1 MSKTV
6 DERVVEMRFDNR
18 QFEQGVATTMS
29 TLDKFKQKLNFSGAS
44 KGLDEIGA
52 ATSKV
57 DMSGLGAGVE
67 SVSAKF
73 SALQVIGI
81 TALANITNSAVDAGK
96 KLVSSLSID
105 QVTAGWSKY
114 EQKTAS
120 VQTIMNATGKSIE
133 EVNGYLEKLMWFSD
147 ETSYGFTDMTSALAT
162 MTSSGG
168 DIEKLIPLITGVA
181 NATAFAGKGAN
192 EFSRV
197 MQYAVN
203 QAYSLGYMQV
213 QDWKTIEGATVNS
226 KQLIQSLIKAGE
238 ELGKIKKGT
247 VTIENFR
254 NTLADKWVDT
264 EVMEAGFGAFSEF
277 SDAVYDL
284 VSSGAVE
291 TANEGISELSG
302 KYDELGEKAFK
313 SAQEAKSFT
322 EAIEATKDAVSSGWL
337 NTFELVFGNYDEA
350 KVLWTDMANSLWEI
364 FAGGSESRNSILGD
378 AMNSKW
384 DTLVKKIEETG
395 VSAEDFQE
403 KLKETAKEHNIAID
417 DLIDEYGSLAKV
429 ISAGKLSKSV
439 IVETIKKFADNVKT
453 VGEATSVTTEKLEH
467 FQGIVNKVIRGDFGN
482 GAERMEKLA
491 AAGEKYALV
500 QGLVNKI
507 WERNGKNWSDTTL
520 KAEDLTA
527 VINELSESE
536 LESLGYT
543 EEQAKAL
550 KELADEAEKTGTPL
564 NELIESLDK
573 PSGRE
578 LVFSSIHN
586 ALEGLTKV
594 IGTFRTAWSEI
605 FTSDRMSA
613 GIYRFVEGLNSFTE
627 KMIMSEDTADNLRRT
642 IKGLVALIDIAQTV
656 FGGGLRLA
664 FKLLSKVLEAFDMGI
679 LDLTARIGD
688 AIVGFNEW
696 LDSVIDFEAV
706 FEVIAPY
713 VVEFTDAIKRLFKSF
728 KESKFVNTMTTA
740 LKKFWNILK
749 KIAKLDPSMLSFSVI
764 AKNIR
769 ESIVSLPE
777 EMKEVGHNIIEGLQN
792 GLGDKLS
799 DIIAK
804 AKEIGTKILETV
816 KDVLGIQSPS
826 TEMFEIGENIIVGLV
841 NGIASGIQTVIN
853 SVAKIGTVIIDF
865 FKDLDFSPIVESVK
879 TGFADVSKKLGKFD
893 WKKLLAIIPIGV
905 VLVVVKEIYDF
916 ATAISEGIGNVNKVI
931 DGLAG
936 VEKSISKVIDAKA
949 FETAAEGLEKIA
961 KAIAILA
968 AAVVVLSL
976 VDPQNLYRS
985 VAVIVV
991 LSVILTMLSKAVSK
1005 LQAASA
1011 KIGKDGL
1018 KIAGLKTGLLTIG
1031 LALLAIAGVVKMMS
1045 GLSDEELKNGFI
1057 GLAGVIGALVV
1068 MYGALQALSLIPA
1081 KNVELIGP
1089 MLLKVAVVVGL
1100 MAVVCKLISGLSPEQ
1115 MKAGAAFASGF
1126 LVFIALLN
1134 TIALIPSVNVDKL
1147 GGMLLKVSVALGIM
1161 VGVVKL
1167 ASLLDVTTLQAA
1179 HPFIVSFLL
1188 FITAL
1193 KLIAL
1198 IPGDSMSKLGT
1209 SLMGISVAML
1219 IMIGVV
1225 KLAGQLNDPDEL
1237 KAATRFVFAFLVF
1250 IAALKLID
1258 AVLPGGSMTKLAGT
1272 LLAMSAAIAILAGVV
1287 VLLSLLDPTALAN
1300 ATTSVVLL
1308 GLAMAAMIAA
1318 ANGAQKCVGNLI
1330 AMALAVGIMA
1340 GAVAVLSTID
1350 PEKLVGPTLAMTI
1363 LMGMFAL
1370 IVKMGS
1376 QMAPATG
1383 ALIAMS
1389 LAVGILGGVLYL
1401 LAGLPAESTLA
1412 ACVALSL
1419 AMLAFAGMMRIIGG
1433 AKDISGGA
1441 LVSILVMTAVVAALG
1456 GVLYMLQNVDPGQAI
1471 GIVVSIGVFVGVLIL
1486 ALAAMQLI
1494 QAPAVIGIAALVV
1507 VTLLVAVLAG
1517 VLYALQGVDP
1527 TQAIQMVGVI
1537 TAFLV
1542 AMEVVCLA
1550 AALVGAVAG
1559 PAIVG
1564 LGILVVFI
1572 GALGLVIL
1580 GLAALAM
1587 DVIAGMPKMGSD
1599 LSAFMT
1605 NLQPFLDGIQ
1615 SIPDNIVDKVT
1626 DLSKAIGKLG
1636 TRELLESI
1644 KGIFTTDGNSLADI
1658 GNELKT
1664 FGDGM
1669 VAFAASMVNVDTAI
1683 DALSKIK
1690 DLKEAIPDVDFSP
1703 LEKIGTSLHSY
1714 ANDVA
1719 ALNVAA
1725 IDTSIMLV
1733 RRLIGLA
1740 TELSTAD
1747 FNGVSNFNVLPI
1759 GMKLASYSLA
1769 ASMVSVGAV
1778 SNSIIAAGQIRD
1790 FITSLTG
1797 LDTSGVAGFQSAVDR
1812 LAQTSIDKIV
1822 SGFKGGD
1829 AQLHRAGSDL
1839 INSIAKGMTSSQ
1851 SKLASI
1857 VKNIVGVIYKAF
1869 VARTGEFN
1877 RAGKT
1882 LALALSQGLS
1892 GQRTQVK
1899 DTAKSLVVSAAVSLN
1914 TVYDDFYNSG
1924 AYLAKGFANGI
1935 TANTFMAKAAA
1946 TAMAQAALNAAREIL
1961 KVESPSKE
1969 AATVGDYF
1977 GQGFVNAIV
1986 DYSKTAYD
1994 SSAEMANSAKKG
2006 LSDAID
2012 KIRSVLESDVD
2023 TQPVIRPVVDFSD
2036 VESGV
2041 TRLNT
2046 MFGDNPLVGVK
2057 ANVAA
2062 IGSVVDQRRQN
2073 GTNSDV
2079 VSAIDKLNKKFDT
2092 INRPSYNVG
2101 DITYSDDSE
2110 VAEAI
2115 QALIRVAKI
2124 ERRV

>member
-1 MSKTV
+1 MSKEV

-29 TLDKFKQKLNFSGAS
+29 TLDKFKQKLNFNGAT

-52 ATSKV
+52 AASKV

-181 NATAFAGKGAN
+181 NATAFAGKGAS

-226 KQLIQSLIKAGE
+226 KQLIESLIKAGE
-238 ELGKIKKGT
+238 ELGKIEKGS
-247 VTIENFR
+247 VTLENFR

-291 TANEGISELSG
+291 TANDGISELSG
-302 KYDELGEKAFK
+302 KYGELGEKAFK

-403 KLKETAKEHNIAID
+403 KLKETAKEHGIAID
-417 DLIDEYGSLAKV
+417 DLINEYGSLAKV

-491 AAGEKYALV
+491 EAGENYATV

-520 KAEDLTA
+520 KAEDLTE

-550 KELADEAEKTGTPL
+550 KELAEEAEKTGTPI

-586 ALEGLTKV
+586 TLEALTKV
-594 IGTFRTAWSEI
+594 ISTFRTAWSEV
-605 FTSDRMSA
+605 FTSERMSA
-613 GIYRFVEGLNSFTE
+613 GIYKFVEGLNSFTE
-627 KMIMSEDTADNLRRT
+627 KMIMSDETADKLRRT

-664 FKLLSKVLEAFDMGI
+664 FKLLSKVLEAFDMDV

-696 LDSVIDFEAV
+696 LDSVIDFEGV

-713 VVEFTDAIKRLFKSF
+713 VTEFTDKIKELFASF
-728 KESKFVNTMTTA
+728 KQSQFVNTMTSA
-740 LKKFWNILK
+740 LKKFWNMLK
-749 KIAKLDPSMLSFSVI
+749 KIAKLDLSMLSFDKIV
-764 AKNIR
+764 KNIC
-769 ESIVSLPE
+769 ESIASLPDD
-777 EMKEVGHNIIEGLQN
+777 MKEIGHNIIEGLQN
-792 GLGDKLS
+792 GIGEKLS
-799 DIIAK
+799 DIVAK
-804 AKEIGTKILETV
+804 AREIGTKILETV
-816 KDVLGIQSPS
+816 KDVLGIHSPS
-826 TEMFEIGENIIVGLV
+826 TEMFEIGENIIAGLV
-841 NGIASGIQTVIN
+841 NGIGSGIQAVIN
-853 SVAKIGTVIIDF
+853 SVAKIGTVIIEF

-879 TGFADVSKKLGKFD
+879 TGFGNVSKTLSKFD
-893 WKKLLAIIPIGV
+893 WKKLLAIIPVGV
-905 VLVVVKEIYDF
+905 VLVIVKELYDF
-916 ATAISEGIGNVNKVI
+916 AKVISEGIGNVNKVI

-985 VAVIVV
+985 VAVIVI
-991 LSVILTMLSKAVSK
+991 LSLVLTMLSKAVTK

-1031 LALLAIAGVVKMMS
+1031 LALLALAGVVKMMS
-1045 GLSDEELKNGFI
+1045 GLNEDELKQGFI
-1057 GLAGVIGALVV
+1057 GLAGVIAALVI

-1100 MAVVCKLISGLSPEQ
+1100 MAIVCKLISGLSADQ
-1115 MKAGAAFASGF
+1115 MKAGAIFAAGF
-1126 LVFIALLN
+1126 LVFVALLN
-1134 TIALIPSVNVDKL
+1134 AIALIPSVNIDKL
-1147 GGMLLKVSVALGIM
+1147 GGMLLKVSIALGIM

-1167 ASLLDVTTLQAA
+1167 ASLLDVETLQAA

-1193 KLIAL
+1193 KLIGL
-1198 IPGDSMSKLGT
+1198 IPGSSMSKLGT
-1209 SLMGISVAML
+1209 SLLGISVAL
-1219 IMIGVV
+1219 AVMIGVV
-1225 KLAGQLNDPDEL
+1225 KLASKLDIEEL
-1237 KAATRFVFAFLVF
+1237 KAAHAFVVSFLLFV
-1250 IAALKLID
+1250 IALKLID
-1258 AVLPGGSMTKLAGT
+1258 AVLPGGSMTKLAAT

-1300 ATTSVVLL
+1300 ATTSVFLL
-1308 GLAMAAMIAA
+1308 GLVMAAMIAA
-1318 ANGAQKCVGNLI
+1318 TSGAQKCVGNLI

-1350 PEKLVGPTLAMTI
+1350 PEKLSGPTLAMTI

-1370 IVKMGS
+1370 IEKMASGIPNVALTLAA
-1376 QMAPATG
+1376 MA
-1383 ALIAMS
+1383 I
-1389 LAVGILGGVLYL
+1389 AVGVLGGVLYL
-1401 LAGLPAESTLA
+1401 LSGLPWESTLA
-1412 ACVALSL
+1412 ACTALSV
-1419 AMLAFAGMMRIIGG
+1419 AMLAFAAMMRIIAG
-1433 AKDISGGA
+1433 AKDVSGGA

-1456 GVLYMLQNVDPGQAI
+1456 GVLYMLRTVDPLQ
-1471 GIVVSIGVFVGVLIL
+1471 GIEIVGVIAAFVLVLIGML
-1486 ALAAMQLI
+1486 ALLQLV
-1494 QAPAVIGIAALVV
+1494 QTPAVIGIAALAV
-1507 VTLLVAVLAG
+1507 VTLLVAVLAA

-1527 TQAIQMVGVI
+1527 TQAIQIVGVI
-1537 TAFLV
+1537 TAFLI

-1550 AALVGAVAG
+1550 AALVGVVAG

-1572 GALGLVIL
+1572 GVLGLVII

-1615 SIPDNIVDKVT
+1615 NIPDNIVDKVT

-1644 KGIFTTDGNSLADI
+1644 KGIFTTDGNSLADL

-1669 VAFAASMVNVDTAI
+1669 AAFAASMTNVDAAV
-1683 DALSKIK
+1683 DSLSKIK
-1690 DLKEAIPDVDFSP
+1690 DLQNAIPDVDLSP
-1703 LEKIGTSLHSY
+1703 LVSIAKSLQSY
-1714 ANDVA
+1714 SNKVS
-1719 ALNVAA
+1719 ALNVVAM
-1725 IDTSIMLV
+1725 TSSISIA
-1733 RRLIGLA
+1733 RRLSNMLTQLGG
-1740 TELSTAD
+1740 SD
-1747 FNGVSNFNVLPI
+1747 FTGANNFDILPI
-1759 GMKLASYSLA
+1759 AIKLAKYSA
-1769 ASMVSVGAV
+1769 YASIINAGAV
-1778 SNSIIAAGQIRD
+1778 MNSITAANRVRS
-1790 FITSLTG
+1790 FITSLAD
-1797 LDTSGVAGFQSAVDR
+1797 LDASGVSTFKTAVDQ
-1812 LAQTSIDKIV
+1812 LAKVSITKLV
-1822 SGFKGGD
+1822 NGFNSGS
-1829 AQLHRAGSDL
+1829 AQLSRAGSNM
-1839 INSIAKGMTSSQ
+1839 INSVVKGMQSSQ
-1851 SKLASI
+1851 GKLVSI
-1857 VKNIVGVIYKAF
+1857 VRSIVSVTYKAF
-1869 VARTGEFN
+1869 VSRTNEFG

-1882 LALALSQGLS
+1882 LALALARGLTA
-1892 GQRTQVK
+1892 QRSQVK
-1899 DTAKSLVVSAAVSLN
+1899 DSAKSLVVSAAVSLN
-1914 TVYDDFYNSG
+1914 GVYDDFYNAG

-1935 TANTFMAKAAA
+1935 TANAFMAKAAA
-1946 TAMAQAALNAAREIL
+1946 ITMANAALAAAEDALGIA
-1961 KVESPSKE
+1961 SPSKE

-1986 DYSKTAYD
+1986 DYSKLAYD
-1994 SSAEMANSAKKG
+1994 SSTEMANSAKKG
-2006 LSDAID
+2006 LSDAVD

-2023 TQPVIRPVVDFSD
+2023 VQPVIRPVVDFGD

-2041 TRLNT
+2041 SRLNT
-2046 MFGDNPLVGVK
+2046 MFSDNPLLGLK
-2057 ANVAA
+2057 ANVNA
-2062 IGSVVDQRRQN
+2062 IGSVVEQRRQN
-2073 GTNSDV
+2073 GINSDI

-2092 INRPSYNVG
+2092 INRPSYNIDG
-2101 DITYSDDSE
+2101 ITYSGDSE